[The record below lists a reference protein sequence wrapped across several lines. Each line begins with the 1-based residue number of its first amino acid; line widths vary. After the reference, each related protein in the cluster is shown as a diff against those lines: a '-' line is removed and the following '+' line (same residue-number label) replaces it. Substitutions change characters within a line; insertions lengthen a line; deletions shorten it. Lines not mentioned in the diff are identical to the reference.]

1 VWGRRDALQV
11 LAKRELDSIE
21 PDLHRVVTQLAELF
35 QATATTLLLEEQ
47 GELRLA
53 ASTDPTLG
61 REERVVYERGEGLT
75 GHVFA
80 TGQSLRL
87 NDSTNH
93 AEVRRQTGLDRKGPR
108 HPERDRQGATTVQFL
123 GVPIRWGE
131 QVHGVLRM
139 SRTRGEARF
148 TSEDEHT
155 LQFFADLL
163 GIALAHAWDLL
174 LAECIRESVSVPMAV
189 SRRETPIGKQPVP
202 RIILA
207 NPGAE
212 KLLGRSRTQLCGLD
226 AREMYAPSAYE
237 EFKPGLLAA
246 FRVALSKGR
255 GEHGPVL
262 TRIQRPD
269 GTQCWLEMSFRI
281 LANRRVQPPVFYT
294 IGVAR
299 DMTERE
305 QQAAQHRGL
314 MEMLDEMG
322 LAYFR
327 SDMQGVTLE
336 SGAAESRVTG
346 YPRNEMIGLNRTLL
360 YPSHRDRKIL
370 IDRAICRGGRLVSA
384 RQQLRRKDGTRF
396 WAEGDLRVLIDAEG
410 NPRGV
415 EGLYR
420 DVTDRLQLQGFV
432 NARTDK
438 VLMDD
443 ELFAKLKENA
453 EFHLDYMSSLGHQL
467 LTPLSSLTGN
477 LRNLERGHLDERRI
491 RERLPYII
499 GQARV
504 CTRLVRNLS
513 YMDKVLRGE
522 PFHRETVSMARLAI
536 ETKLDFLHLLKEN
549 RLELHIDDA
558 SLNRNLPIHGH
569 REMLRQVIVNLVD
582 NAIKYSL
589 PESTITIRGKY
600 RRREG
605 RVFEITSRGLPI
617 PEQIREEIFKRGFR
631 SNKAKMKVPHGTGLG
646 LWLVRKIVEAHGATI
661 NCREIFENEQR
672 YNLFRIIFPHPNAD
686 ASSRRS
692 R

>member
-1 VWGRRDALQV
+1 
-11 LAKRELDSIE
+11 
-21 PDLHRVVTQLAELF
+21 
-35 QATATTLLLEEQ
+35 
-47 GELRLA
+47 
-53 ASTDPTLG
+53 
-61 REERVVYERGEGLT
+61 
-75 GHVFA
+75 
-80 TGQSLRL
+80 
-87 NDSTNH
+87 
-93 AEVRRQTGLDRKGPR
+93 
-108 HPERDRQGATTVQFL
+108 
-123 GVPIRWGE
+123 
-131 QVHGVLRM
+131 
-139 SRTRGEARF
+139 
-148 TSEDEHT
+148 
-155 LQFFADLL
+155 
-163 GIALAHAWDLL
+163 
-174 LAECIRESVSVPMAV
+174 
-189 SRRETPIGKQPVP
+189 
-202 RIILA
+202 
-207 NPGAE
+207 
-212 KLLGRSRTQLCGLD
+212 
-226 AREMYAPSAYE
+226 
-237 EFKPGLLAA
+237 
-246 FRVALSKGR
+246 
-255 GEHGPVL
+255 
-262 TRIQRPD
+262 
-269 GTQCWLEMSFRI
+269 
-281 LANRRVQPPVFYT
+281 
-294 IGVAR
+294 
-299 DMTERE
+299 
-305 QQAAQHRGL
+305 
-314 MEMLDEMG
+314 
-322 LAYFR
+322 
-327 SDMQGVTLE
+327 
-336 SGAAESRVTG
+336 
-346 YPRNEMIGLNRTLL
+346 
-360 YPSHRDRKIL
+360 
-370 IDRAICRGGRLVSA
+370 
-384 RQQLRRKDGTRF
+384 
-396 WAEGDLRVLIDAEG
+396 VLIDAEG